1 MKKILVNVN
10 EENLEKIREE
20 WAGMRGYR
28 SSNSD
33 IMNELMMEELFK
45 LQRIHLPVMSEM
57 MTCGVTGTRKSVR
70 TLDEAYKESKNL
82 HRAGKGSPQANG
94 RV

>member
-10 EENLEKIREE
+10 EENLEKIRAE

-33 IMNELMMEELFK
+33 IVNELMMSELYK
-45 LQRIHLPVMSEM
+45 LKQIHDFGKFEM
-57 MTCGVTGTRKSVR
+57 VKESAPIGRKRVR
-70 TLDEAYKESKNL
+70 TLDEAFKE
-82 HRAGKGSPQANG
+82 G
-94 RV
+94 RG